1 MIERERIQD
10 TIGGAIGGGTFA
22 IKKAV
27 EVAKTGFDWGHFS
40 QEMIEDLSGA
50 IISVTVGFFLMKLW
64 RNIFPEKKSDAVK

>member
-27 EVAKTGFDWGHFS
+27 EVAKTGFDWDHFS